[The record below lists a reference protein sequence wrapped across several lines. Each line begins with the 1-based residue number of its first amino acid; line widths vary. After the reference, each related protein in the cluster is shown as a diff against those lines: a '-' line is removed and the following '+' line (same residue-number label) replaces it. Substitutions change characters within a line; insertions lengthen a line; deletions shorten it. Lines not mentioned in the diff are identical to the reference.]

1 MKKYINIKITVALL
15 IALTSII
22 SCTQDFPIDDDGLLI
37 TSRSSCFV
45 SNFELLGTDMVTVVT
60 STVAIPATPTTPAI
74 PATRNVVIDTLAQT
88 VNVEV
93 AFGTDLK
100 NLYPQFTLVTD
111 AKLDPK
117 ITGKTDFSELS
128 NPKRYDVIS
137 GNRKV
142 RKTYTV
148 NITVQQP

>member
-1 MKKYINIKITVALL
+1 MKKYIDIKIVVALL
-15 IALTSII
+15 LTLVSTVRC
-22 SCTQDFPIDDDGLLI
+22 SDDFPIDEDGLLI
-37 TSRSSCFV
+37 TSRAACYV
-45 SNFELLGTDMVTVVT
+45 SNFELVGSDFISVIT
-60 STVAIPATPTTPAI
+60 STTATPSI
-74 PATRNVVIDTLAQT
+74 RNVVIDTTAQT
-88 VNVEV
+88 IDVQV

-117 ITGKTDFSELS
+117 ITGKTDFSDLA
-128 NPKRYDVIS
+128 NPRTYTVIS

-148 NITVQQP
+148 NVSVQ